1 MNTSAQNIR
10 NPIVT
15 EKSLE
20 DFFEIMERRPDVV
33 PEHKY
38 DSLNTLWNACDRA
51 EQQNLIKH
59 LIFEFFVLDSSKQ
72 LEACRRIAK
81 FVKEQQFKNS
91 ETLIIGNCSPR
102 WH

>member
-1 MNTSAQNIR
+1 MNTRQNIR

-15 EKSLE
+15 GKITRRF
-20 DFFEIMERRPDVV
+20 FFEIMERRPDVV

-59 LIFEFFVLDSSKQ
+59 LILNFSF
-72 LEACRRIAK
+72 
-81 FVKEQQFKNS
+81 
-91 ETLIIGNCSPR
+91 
-102 WH
+102 